1 MKPAISCA
9 ALAATAAAAF
19 ALALPGPSL
28 GATPEF
34 QIPDFSHLSS
44 RATETVDVN
53 VGGFL
58 LGLARM
64 MVPKEER
71 DKDPALSVLDDIKS
85 VKVRSFKFD
94 SDDAWSKKDLDAV
107 RSQLKGPEWNS
118 LVQVRKREA
127 REDVDV
133 CVCMEDNKT
142 CGLAVIATEPREFTV
157 VSIVGSIDIDKL
169 AALEG
174 EFGIPKIESEKTI
187 EQ

>member
-1 MKPAISCA
+1 VKLAISCA
-9 ALAATAAAAF
+9 ALAATAA
-19 ALALPGPSL
+19 LALPGASL
-28 GATPEF
+28 GASPEF
-34 QIPDFSHLSS
+34 RIPDLSHLSS
-44 RATETVDVN
+44 RASETVDVN

-71 DKDPALSVLDDIKS
+71 AKEPALSVLDDIKS
-85 VKVRSFKFD
+85 VTVRSFKFD
-94 SDDAWSKKDLDAV
+94 SDDAWTKKDLDSV

-127 REDVDV
+127 KEDVDV
-133 CVCMEDNKT
+133 YVCMEANKT
-142 CGLAVIATEPREFTV
+142 CGLAVIATQPREFTV

-174 EFGIPKIESEKTI
+174 EFGIPKIGTESTVE
-187 EQ
+187 

>member
-1 MKPAISCA
+1 MKLAISCV
-9 ALAATAAAAF
+9 ALAATA

-34 QIPDFSHLSS
+34 RIPDFSHLNS
-44 RATETVDVN
+44 RATEVVDVS

-64 MVPKEER
+64 VIPKEDR
-71 DKDPALSVLDDIKS
+71 ANDPALSVLDDIKS
-85 VKVRSFKFD
+85 VTVRSFKFD
-94 SDDAWSKKDLDAV
+94 SDDAWSRQDIDSV
-107 RSQLKGPEWNS
+107 RSQLTGPQWNS
-118 LVQVRKREA
+118 LVQVRKRNA

-133 CVCMEDNKT
+133 YICMEENKS
-142 CGLAVIATEPREFTV
+142 CGLAVIATQPREFTV

-174 EFGIPKIESEKTI
+174 EFGIPKIHAETNV